1 MAFNDYTTTF
11 RRLRCLDGLHSEI
24 LYFSLVLNYEKL
36 NFSVWGINRAI
47 TQAGD
52 ELLFWHKLTSSIH

>member
-1 MAFNDYTTTF
+1 MAFDDYTTTF
-11 RRLRCLDGLHSEI
+11 RRLRCLDGLHSDG
-24 LYFSLVLNYEKL
+24 LHFSLVLNYEKL

-52 ELLFWHKLTSSIH
+52 ELLF